1 MTRKEEKLAYSGWKQ
16 LTQNCSA
23 KGEGR
28 FPIPA
33 YSEFMPPPRFGCRPY
48 RGILDRLFFSE
59 EDPAGWPVTELEE
72 ALEIR
77 PGMENIAQ
85 QVLTALLHL
94 AKGEPAEGL
103 ARNKLAN
110 NPYWPPDLAERSGQL
125 KQERFVIILPLALSR
140 TQDDKG
146 RIRWTFFGGSEQGP
160 SRPFWKG
167 FFDSAGKEISQEK
180 TTAFIGNL
188 LGKVYGEPAENLKDL
203 FQAGFRLLALKED
216 AQRDHLPSW
225 TASFLWRSGMP
236 LAGMKYLLSF
246 EPFGQLPPEVKEAY
260 LAERLHLLPFP
271 GSLLFWGVPGYHQ
284 LQQELPMAGQIPLL
298 HLVERHEAPHGL
310 RVPQSGWIYE
320 PRPGQPFPPSEY
332 GPIRSTFKRTHRW
345 ARVHRHENELDIT
358 PREDK
363 ILHVL
368 FGTQP
373 DELNLYGKP
382 MAQNSQ
388 VWTQDYRL
396 VLDGPKA
403 AREEVQEAIHT
414 IKQGG
419 LFGYR
424 FFYPPMGV
432 GDYQVYWHRPVM
444 ACLSREGKAPSILF
458 DAPLGYLT
466 AYPSENP
473 DLNHPVELW
482 PRVLNRE
489 IQQTLLE
496 LLKDHPHE
504 SPTLHRISNLLTGW
518 RLFRKSRVQ
527 RSFARQLLRLP
538 RDKRFDDW
546 LDSLP
551 AAVGNGPQ
559 GKKLVGQLR
568 GIVEPN
574 KNPLSRK
581 KEEGL
586 PPSLTYESTALRGFE
601 VRYWKD
607 IEALSTGRYL
617 NQSNSDCILDRITQ
631 SKLKHNQRDLEKL
644 GDFLLSYYRR
654 VVAGHGLKGKARV
667 GDLPFKW
674 RTVFDFEWWGGWMA
688 DQEGRAEERNL
699 MVIIPGRDRRRAVI
713 MADHYDT
720 AYMENVYYRDQGGS
734 GARLSAPG
742 ADDNHSA
749 TAALMRAA
757 PILCELSRE
766 GLLGCDVWLVHL
778 TGEEFPADCLGAR
791 HLCQQ
796 LVEGTL
802 KLRLAD
808 GRWEDLS
815 KVRVQGVFV
824 LDMIAHNN
832 DHERDVFQVSPGT
845 GAEGLWLAYQ
855 AHLANE
861 AWNASALIWNQ
872 HPSRRGCGRGRRIR
886 NKESIPPLALHPQ
899 LEGQVR
905 LPRDPRSTLYNTDGQ
920 IFSDSGIP
928 VVLFMENY
936 DLHRQG
942 YHDTHDTME
951 NIDLDYGSALAAI
964 AIEAVA
970 RAATE
975 KPILPRRGQK

>member
-1 MTRKEEKLAYSGWKQ
+1 MVYSGWKQ

-77 PGMENIAQ
+77 PGMENIAH
-85 QVLTALLHL
+85 QVLTALRHL
-94 AKGEPAEGL
+94 AKGEPAEGV
-103 ARNKLAN
+103 ARNKLTHN
-110 NPYWPPDLAERSGQL
+110 SYWPPELAERAGRLSH
-125 KQERFVIILPLALSR
+125 ERYVIILPLALSR

-146 RIRWTFFGGSEQGP
+146 RVRWTFFGGSEQGP

-167 FFDSAGKEISQEK
+167 FYSALDQPIPPDRGM
-180 TTAFIGNL
+180 AFLRSL
-188 LGKVYGEPAENLKDL
+188 LREAYGQPAENGADL
-203 FQAGFRLLALKED
+203 FQAGLRILGRKEEEQKD
-216 AQRDHLPSW
+216 LRPAW
-225 TASFLWRSGMP
+225 TSPFLWSSGTS
-236 LAGMKYLLSF
+236 LAGVKYLLSF
-246 EPFGQLPPEVKEAY
+246 EPFGQLPPEVREAY
-260 LAERLHLLPFP
+260 LAEKLHLLPFP
-271 GSLLFWGVPGYHQ
+271 GSLLFWGVPGYRQ
-284 LQQELPMAGQIPLL
+284 LQNELPLAGQVPLL
-298 HLVERHEAPHGL
+298 HVVERHEGPRGL

-320 PRPGQPFPPSEY
+320 AHPDRPLPPSEY
-332 GPIRSTFKRTHRW
+332 GPIRGTFKRTHRW
-345 ARVHRHENELDIT
+345 ARVHRHENELEIT
-358 PREDK
+358 TREDK
-363 ILHVL
+363 VLHVL
-368 FGTQP
+368 FSTQP
-373 DELNLYGKP
+373 ADLNLYGKP

-388 VWTQDYRL
+388 VWNQEYRL
-396 VLDGPKA
+396 ILNGPQA
-403 AREEVQEAIHT
+403 GREEIQAAIQT

-424 FFYPPMGV
+424 FFYPPMRV
-432 GDYQVYWHRPVM
+432 GDHQVIWHRPLV
-444 ACLSREGKAPSILF
+444 ACHSLEGKAPSVLF
-458 DAPLGYLT
+458 DAPLGYMT
-466 AYPSENP
+466 AYPAGNI

-482 PRVLNRE
+482 PRMLNRE

-496 LLKDHPHE
+496 LPKEHPHE
-504 SPTLHRISNLLTGW
+504 SHAIHRITNLLAAR
-518 RLFRKSRVQ
+518 RLFGRNRIP

-538 RDKRFDDW
+538 HDKRLEDW
-546 LDSLP
+546 LESLP
-551 AAVGNGPQ
+551 VAVGNGPQ
-559 GKKLVGQLR
+559 GKKLMDQLR
-568 GIVEPN
+568 GIVEP
-574 KNPLSRK
+574 KRTPLPQRRGENP
-581 KEEGL
+581 
-586 PPSLTYESTALRGFE
+586 PPSLTYKNTALRDFE
-601 VRYWKD
+601 TRYWKD
-607 IEALSTGRYL
+607 MVNLSTGRYI
-617 NQSNSDCILDRITQ
+617 NQANSDCILDRITQ
-631 SKLKHNQRDLEKL
+631 SKLKHHRRDLEKV

-654 VVAGHGLKGKARV
+654 VIAAHGLKGQGRV

-674 RTVFDFEWWGGWMA
+674 RTVFDFEWWGGWKA
-688 DQEGRAEERNL
+688 NQEGRAAERNL
-699 MVIIPGRDRRRAVI
+699 MVVIPGRDRRRAVI

-720 AYMENVYYRDQGGS
+720 AYMENVYYHDQGGS

-757 PILCELSRE
+757 PIFCERSRK

-808 GRWEDLS
+808 GKWENLS

-832 DHERDVFQVSPGT
+832 DHDRDVFQISPGT
-845 GAEGLWLAYQ
+845 GAEALRLAYQ

-861 AWNASALIWNQ
+861 AWNASAAIRNR
-872 HPSRRGCGRGRRIR
+872 HPSRSGCGRGGRIQ
-886 NKESIPPLALHPQ
+886 NQEAIPRLALHPQ
-899 LEGQVR
+899 LDGQIR

-942 YHDTHDTME
+942 YHDTHDIME

-970 RAATE
+970 RAASE
-975 KPILPRRGQK
+975 KPFRPRREQK

>member
-1 MTRKEEKLAYSGWKQ
+1 MVYSGWKQ

-33 YSEFMPPPRFGCRPY
+33 YSEFMPPPRFGCRAY
-48 RGILDRLFFSE
+48 RGVLDRGFFSE
-59 EDPAGWPVTELEE
+59 KDPAGWPVTELEE

-77 PGMENIAQ
+77 PGMENIAH

-125 KQERFVIILPLALSR
+125 KQERMVIILPLALSR

-146 RIRWTFFGGSEQGP
+146 RVRWTFFGGSEQGP

-167 FFDSAGKEISQEK
+167 FFDSAGKEISPEK
-180 TTAFIGNL
+180 TAAFMGNL
-188 LGKVYGEPAENLKDL
+188 LGKVYGEPAETLKDL
-203 FQAGFRLLALKED
+203 FQAGFRLLARKED
-216 AQRDHLPSW
+216 DQRDLRPSW
-225 TASFLWRSGMP
+225 ATSFLWSPGTP
-236 LAGMKYLLSF
+236 LAGIKYLLSF

-260 LAERLHLLPFP
+260 LAGGLHLLPFP
-271 GSLLFWGVPGYHQ
+271 GSLLFWGIPGYHQ
-284 LQQELPMAGQIPLL
+284 LQQELPLAGQIPLL

-310 RVPQSGWIYE
+310 RVSQSGWIYE
-320 PRPGQPFPPSEY
+320 PRPGQPSPPGGY
-332 GPIRSTFKRTHRW
+332 GPLRSTFKRTHRW
-345 ARVHRHENELDIT
+345 ARVDRRENELEIT

-403 AREEVQEAIHT
+403 GRKEIQEAIHT

-424 FFYPPMGV
+424 FFYPPMRV

-444 ACLSREGKAPSILF
+444 ACLSREEKAPSVLF
-458 DAPLGYLT
+458 EAPLGYLT

-473 DLNHPVELW
+473 DLSHPVELW

-489 IQQTLLE
+489 IQRTLLE
-496 LLKDHPHE
+496 LQKDHPHE
-504 SPTLHRISNLLTGW
+504 SPGLQRISNLLAGW
-518 RLFRKSRVQ
+518 RLFGKNRIP
-527 RSFARQLLRLP
+527 RSFTRQLLRLP
-538 RDKRFDDW
+538 HDKRLEDW
-546 LDSLP
+546 LESLP
-551 AAVGNGPQ
+551 VAVGNGQQ
-559 GKKLVGQLR
+559 GKKLMDQLR
-568 GIVEPN
+568 GIVEPKRN
-574 KNPLSRK
+574 SLPQRRGENP
-581 KEEGL
+581 
-586 PPSLTYESTALRGFE
+586 PPSLTYKHTALRNFE
-601 VRYWKD
+601 IRYWKD
-607 IEALSTGRYL
+607 MVALSTGRYI
-617 NQSNSDCILDRITQ
+617 NQANSDCILDPITQ
-631 SKLKHNQRDLEKL
+631 SKLKHHHRDLEGL

-654 VVAGHGLKGKARV
+654 VVAAHGLKGKAQV

-674 RTVFDFEWWGGWMA
+674 QTVFDFEWWGGWKA
-688 DQEGRAEERNL
+688 NQEGRAAERNL
-699 MVIIPGRDRRRAVI
+699 MVVVPGRDRRRAVI

-720 AYMENVYYRDQGGS
+720 AYMENVYYHDQGGS

-757 PILCELSRE
+757 PIFCELSRK

-791 HLCQQ
+791 RLCQH

-808 GRWEDLS
+808 GKWDDLS

-832 DHERDVFQVSPGT
+832 DHERDVFQISPGT
-845 GAEGLWLAYQ
+845 GAEALRLAYQ

-861 AWNASALIWNQ
+861 AWNASAPTWNR
-872 HPSRRGCGRGRRIR
+872 HPSRSGCERGGRIQSQ
-886 NKESIPPLALHPQ
+886 EAIPPLALHPQ
-899 LEGQVR
+899 LDGQIR

-920 IFSDSGIP
+920 IFCDSGIP

-951 NIDLDYGSALAAI
+951 NIDLDYGSAVAAI

-970 RAATE
+970 RAASE
-975 KPILPRRGQK
+975 KPFNPRREQK